1 MAKIA
6 IFDSGFGSLSLIRPI
21 QKVTKSEIIY
31 FADKKNFPYGKKSKS
46 QLRHIIDDTIKMLKE
61 NFNPDLIVIG
71 SNTPSLLLQ
80 KKNTLK
86 IIGVLPPIK
95 EAAKISKTSN
105 IAILATE
112 SVVHSYELS
121 NYIKLKKEKK
131 LKIKKINASA
141 LVDLVESG
149 KFIDNNEY
157 CKKIIRIVLNDIFD
171 KNNID
176 VVTLSSTHLSLLV
189 SILKKEFPNVIF
201 LDPAKT
207 IANKVAKIT
216 QKNRSKRNSI
226 KIFTS
231 SDPKIF
237 QKHLYKVGFKHDVN
251 FLSS

>member
-1 MAKIA
+1 MI
-6 IFDSGFGSLSLIRPI
+6 L
-21 QKVTKSEIIY
+21 
-31 FADKKNFPYGKKSKS
+31 
-46 QLRHIIDDTIKMLKE
+46 
-61 NFNPDLIVIG
+61 
-71 SNTPSLLLQ
+71 
-80 KKNTLK
+80 
-86 IIGVLPPIK
+86 K

-121 NYIKLKKEKK
+121 NYIKLNKKKK

-157 CKKIIRIVLNDIFD
+157 CKKIIRIVLNDIFE

-176 VVTLSSTHLSLLV
+176 VITLSSTHLPLLV
-189 SILKKEFPNVIF
+189 SILKKEFPNVTF

-237 QKHLYKVGFKHDVN
+237 QKHLSKAGFKHDVN